1 MALESV
7 DGQLR
12 SEYQVIHGRRLLFI
26 AALVLGCI
34 VLAMLSLGIGSVG
47 IGYVD
52 VVRTLLGDAPDV
64 FTNSIVWNIRFP
76 RMVMALVAGVGL
88 AVAGASM
95 QGVLRNPLV
104 DPFTLGIASGAAL
117 GASMAIVLRFTLPG
131 LDDYMIVGNAFA
143 FSLMSSFLILG
154 LGRMRGVSPET
165 FILVGIAL
173 TFVFGAL
180 TGVLQYVASDAQIAE
195 LVSWSFGSLSRPTSY
210 QTVISLVAVG
220 VCVPLLLSWSWKL
233 NAVSLSGDEVAQSL
247 GVNPGR
253 LRMKVMVVSSLITAS
268 IIAFTGILGF
278 VGLVAPHIARLLVG
292 GDHRYMMAVSGLLGA
307 VLLLVSD
314 VVGRT
319 LFAPTIIPVG
329 IMLSLMGGPFFLYIL
344 MRRRSE
350 FWK

>member
-1 MALESV
+1 MTTESAS
-7 DGQLR
+7 GQLR
-12 SEYQVIHGRRLLFI
+12 SRYDLLHGRRVLFI
-26 AALVLGCI
+26 LALVLGCL
-34 VLAMLSLGIGSVG
+34 VLSVVSIGVGSVG
-47 IGYVD
+47 IGYGD
-52 VVRTLLGDAPDV
+52 VIRTLFGDAPDV
-64 FTNSIVWNIRFP
+64 FVNSIIWNYRFP
-76 RMVMALVAGVGL
+76 RVLMALVAGVGL

-104 DPFTLGIASGAAL
+104 DPFTLGIASGASL
-117 GASMAIVLRFTLPG
+117 GASMAIVLHFTLPG
-131 LDDYMIVGNAFA
+131 LEDYMIIGNAFV

-173 TFVFGAL
+173 TFVFSAL
-180 TGVLQYVASDAQIAE
+180 TGVLQYIASDAQIAE
-195 LVSWSFGSLSRPTSY
+195 LVSWSFGSLSRPTTY
-210 QTVISLVAVG
+210 QTVISLVVVG
-220 VCVPLLLSWSWKL
+220 VCVPLLLSWSWRL

-253 LRMKVMVVSSLITAS
+253 LRVQVMVVSSIITAS
-268 IIAFTGILGF
+268 IIAFTGVLGF

-314 VVGRT
+314 IVGRT
-319 LFAPTIIPVG
+319 VIAPTIIPVG

-344 MRRRSE
+344 MRKRGE